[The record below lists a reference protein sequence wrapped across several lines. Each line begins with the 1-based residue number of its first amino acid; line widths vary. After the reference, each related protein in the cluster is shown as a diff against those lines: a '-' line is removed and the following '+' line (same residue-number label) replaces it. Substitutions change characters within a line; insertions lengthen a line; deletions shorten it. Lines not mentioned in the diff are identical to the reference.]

1 MEHISN
7 QILQKFNKDRLKH
20 RYLCDAPFTSLK
32 ISMDGR
38 VSPCCFN
45 KSMDEQYF
53 TKSLQD
59 IWKGDVFESYRK
71 NIKKNRLP
79 AACINCEKSL
89 QNGEFHSVKIR
100 QYDNMRI
107 PKFQKIKPRVIEMAL
122 SNNCN
127 LECIMCNGRYSSA
140 IRKNREK
147 LPQLEAKFGQTFR
160 NELLEFIPG
169 LQKAV
174 FAGGEPFLIPL
185 YYDIWEDIIR
195 INPTCV
201 ISVITNGTV
210 LNDKVK
216 EILDRGN
223 FNIVLSF
230 DAAKKET
237 YENIR
242 INASYE
248 ETIFNMEYF
257 DNYLKLKGKRLHI
270 PICPLKENRFEIPD
284 IVRFCNQRQYSMNFV
299 TVTSSFSHAMWAL
312 NSDEL
317 IQLKDYY
324 LTQNFELKD
333 ENSKINIMEFD
344 DLVSRIDIWIKE
356 ANLRENF
363 KSKFDLSQSNV
374 KELKRKFFVNIY
386 KCLSDLYSGSE
397 YREKKQLIQNNFSEA
412 LMELPDYFESNHFYA
427 VLNKISPLAIINIL
441 LNFHVSMI
449 AENAREIFYYNNY

>member
-1 MEHISN
+1 
-7 QILQKFNKDRLKH
+7 
-20 RYLCDAPFTSLK
+20 
-32 ISMDGR
+32 MDGR

-79 AACINCEKSL
+79 AACFNCAKSL

-100 QYDNMRI
+100 QYDNIRI

-140 IRKNREK
+140 IRKNREN
-147 LPQLEAKFGQTFR
+147 LPQLESKFGQTFR

-195 INPTCV
+195 INPACE

-216 EILDRGN
+216 GLLDRGN
-223 FNIVLSF
+223 FNVVLSF
-230 DAAKKET
+230 DAVKKET
-237 YENIR
+237 YEKIR
-242 INASYE
+242 INALYE
-248 ETIFNMEYF
+248 ETILNMEYF

-270 PICPLKENRFEIPD
+270 PVCPLKENRFEIPD

-312 NSDEL
+312 SSSDL
-317 IQLKDYY
+317 KQLKEHY
-324 LTQNFELKD
+324 LMQKFENRN
-333 ENSKINIMEFD
+333 EISGTNIKEFN

-363 KSKFDLSQSNV
+363 ESKFDLSQSNV
-374 KELKRKFFVNIY
+374 KELKQKFFVNIN
-386 KCLSDLYSGSE
+386 KCLSDLYSGNE
-397 YREKKQLIQNNFSEA
+397 YSVKNQIIQNNFKEA
-412 LMELPDYFESNHFYA
+412 LSELPDYFESNHFYT
-427 VLNKISPLAIINIL
+427 VLNKISPSAIINIL
-441 LNFHVSMI
+441 LNYHVSMI
-449 AENAREIFYYNNY
+449 VENAKEIFYSNNF